1 MDEPKTVFG
10 LHPLNDEAIAIVR
23 DDANRERRRPDPE
36 NGSAQI
42 FRIGTDQVAK
52 IPSRLVTFG
61 RLPFNSDILLRGTAY
76 ANTDQCYFDLHPTT
90 GELLLHDTSKN
101 ENTELIATVRPYD
114 SQILRRPR
122 QCVVQLEKEWILEI
136 GGARFW
142 LKPRKADTD
151 ETKAALAAERHAFL
165 RQIPEKYRT
174 FEGMQSGP
182 SVATAKSYNLR
193 RMHPKARKRGDEIQ
207 WAFRRSLGAG
217 AQGKVVIALTFCLF
231 GPQMTPRL
239 IKSAFKEKLM
249 KEIDLVET
257 VDHDHIVPYFH
268 HQGWQMGCAVEIFM
282 PVYDGSLSSRIR
294 QLRSA
299 RQHSAAGAGG
309 MEPPDPMRAL
319 LGSMLPQILAALE
332 YIHSRN
338 IIHRD
343 IKPAN
348 ILFSRD
354 HWAVT
359 DFGISKMIDM
369 SSSTATRTA
378 TPFYAAPEIHDGG
391 EQTPMVD
398 IYGLGVCILEC
409 VVSLEGVE
417 SREAHWLPRHRQF
430 QQLMRQHAPHFERML
445 ADTAAERPTARALRD
460 TFFPVYPAFPV
471 SPVSAGPAA
480 HTRSRTRQ
488 ATIVLG
494 SVGASQHEHEHE
506 HEPGHGTVVSAAMPP
521 SVMDWTRSLAAVI
534 LPQGYT
540 RPGSQD
546 TQRDVTMQSILEQDA
561 QHPKWDQST
570 QPDSVAL
577 SLSVKEGAKSKGAWG
592 VEEHIQGTGA
602 AGPQRISE
610 K

>member
-1 MDEPKTVFG
+1 MEEPKTVFW
-10 LHPLNDEAIAIVR
+10 LRPVNDEAIAIVR
-23 DDANRERRRPDPE
+23 DDANRDRRRPDPE
-36 NGSAQI
+36 NGSAHI
-42 FRIGTDQVAK
+42 FRIGTDQTAK

-61 RLPFNSDILLRGTAY
+61 RLPFNSDILLRGNTY

-90 GELLLHDTSKN
+90 GELLLHDISKN
-101 ENTELIATVRPYD
+101 ENTKLVDFGETQ
-114 SQILRRPR
+114 SSNQILRRPR
-122 QCVVQLEKEWILEI
+122 QCVVQLESDWILNI
-136 GGARFW
+136 GGAKFHLR
-142 LKPRKADTD
+142 PRKAGNDK
-151 ETKAALAAERHAFL
+151 TKAALAAERHAFL
-165 RQIPEKYRT
+165 QQIPEEYRT

-193 RMHPKARKRGDEIQ
+193 KVHPKARKRGEEIQ

-217 AQGKVVIALTFCLF
+217 AQGQVDRVVDLHTGEHYARKVLQWRPLHEWNIFTE
-231 GPQMTPRL
+231 
-239 IKSAFKEKLM
+239 SAFKEKLM

-299 RQHSAAGAGG
+299 RQYSATGAGDIG
-309 MEPPDPMRAL
+309 PPDPMRVL

-369 SSSTATRTA
+369 SSPTATRTA
-378 TPFYAAPEIHDGG
+378 TPFYAAPEIYHGG

-409 VVSLEGVE
+409 LVSLEGVE

-430 QQLMRQHAPHFERML
+430 QQLMRQHAPHFECML

-460 TFFPVYPAFPV
+460 AFFPVYPAFPASPV
-471 SPVSAGPAA
+471 SPVPAGPAA

-488 ATIVLG
+488 ATVTLR
-494 SVGASQHEHEHE
+494 SVDASQHD
-506 HEPGHGTVVSAAMPP
+506 HGTVVSVAMLP

-546 TQRDVTMQSILEQDA
+546 SQRDVTMQSILEQDA
-561 QHPKWDQST
+561 QHPEWDQST

-577 SLSVKEGAKSKGAWG
+577 SWTKWWAW
-592 VEEHIQGTGA
+592 TTTKA
-602 AGPQRISE
+602 RARA
-610 K
+610 